1 MSTEEDLRRLIDEP
15 ADNSNYESAKLTAIL
30 AAHNGSLNLAA
41 AQVWTEKAAKY
52 SALVDMQEGE
62 SKRNL
67 SDLMKNA
74 MAMAKVL
81 RDSATAGDTGIRP
94 VTMSRIVRP

>member
-1 MSTEEDLRRLIDEP
+1 MSAEEDLRRLVDEP
-15 ADNSNYESAKLTAIL
+15 ADSSKYDSAKLTAIL
-30 AAHNGSLNLAA
+30 SEHSGNLNLAA
-41 AQVWTEKAAKY
+41 AQIWTEKAAKY

-81 RDSATAGDTGIRP
+81 RDSADTGDTGIRP
-94 VTMSRIVRP
+94 VTMSRIIRP